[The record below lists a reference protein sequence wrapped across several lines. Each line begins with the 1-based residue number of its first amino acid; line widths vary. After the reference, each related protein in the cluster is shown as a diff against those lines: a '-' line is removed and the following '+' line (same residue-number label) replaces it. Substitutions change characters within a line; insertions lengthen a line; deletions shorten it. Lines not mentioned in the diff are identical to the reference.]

1 MQTGD
6 RHKRKHFQGN
16 IVLWK
21 TLQDGISEQ
30 EGFFPICAI
39 VRYFCARL
47 QVGERLVYERGFV
60 YTELLISFVILFV

>member
-1 MQTGD
+1 M
-6 RHKRKHFQGN
+6 KYFQDN